1 MTTCMCSDAECM
13 VLGCKHWRAMVG
25 RYAPPTYQPIP
36 VCPVPQYQ
44 RFDPPP
50 LTADE
55 VRRIVRE
62 EVAAGRNRDKAA

>member
-1 MTTCMCSDAECM
+1 MTTCMCSDAECD
-13 VLGCKHWRAMVG
+13 VLGCKRWRDLVA
-25 RYAPPTYQPIP
+25 RCWSPTHQPIP
-36 VCPVPQYQ
+36 ACSMPQYQ

-62 EVAAGRNRDKAA
+62 EIEAGRK